1 MTRALTTEDGTIAV
15 VSSPAGAD
23 SPVEA
28 ARLVQAAQ
36 RHDADVTA
44 VVMRALDR
52 KQALLAFQPV
62 VSARDPSRAA
72 FHEALIRITDDAG
85 RVVPAGEFIA
95 TVEDGETGR
104 RIDCLALELG
114 LRELARQPTLRL
126 AVNMSARSIGYR
138 PWTRLLEA
146 GLAGRPDVGERLI
159 LEITERSAMGMPE
172 LVLSFMEEVH
182 ERGVAFSLDDFGAG
196 QTSLRYLR
204 DFAFDIL
211 KIDGQFVSGMAQ
223 NPDNRALTAAMVG
236 LARHFEMLTVA
247 ECIETAEDAEM
258 ASRMGIDCL
267 QGWHCGMP
275 TIRPAWHEDERERE
289 RA

>member
-1 MTRALTTEDGTIAV
+1 MARALTTQDGAT
-15 VSSPAGAD
+15 SPLAPQPCASEASVGD
-23 SPVEA
+23 SA
-28 ARLVQAAQ
+28 LVQAAR
-36 RHDADVTA
+36 RHDAAIVD
-44 VVMRALDR
+44 VVMAALDR

-62 VSARDPSRAA
+62 MSAADPSRIS

-114 LRELARQPTLRL
+114 LRELACEPSLRL

-138 PWTRLLEA
+138 PWLRVLEA
-146 GLAGRPDVGERLI
+146 GLSGRPDVGERLI
-159 LEITERSAMGMPE
+159 LEVTERSAMGMPE
-172 LVLSFMEEVH
+172 LVQSFMEELH
-182 ERGVAFSLDDFGAG
+182 EKGVAFSLDDFGTG

-211 KIDGQFVSGMAQ
+211 KIDGQFVQGISK
-223 NPDNRALTAAMVG
+223 NPDNRALTRAMIDI
-236 LARHFEMLTVA
+236 ARHFEMMTVA
-247 ECIETAEDAEM
+247 ECIENDSDAAVVAELGA
-258 ASRMGIDCL
+258 DCL

-275 TIRPAWHEDERERE
+275 TVSPAWRNAERR

>member
-1 MTRALTTEDGTIAV
+1 MTRAVETDDAAGAADT
-15 VSSPAGAD
+15 PAGPDA
-23 SPVEA
+23 PVEA
-28 ARLVQAAQ
+28 ARLVQAGR
-36 RHDADVTA
+36 RHDAGVTA
-44 VVMRALDR
+44 AVMRALDR

-85 RVVPAGEFIA
+85 RVVPAGEFIGS
-95 TVEDGETGR
+95 VEDGETGR

-114 LRELARQPTLRL
+114 LRELTAEPSLRL

-146 GLAGRPDVGERLI
+146 GLSGRPDIGERLI

-182 ERGVAFSLDDFGAG
+182 EHGVAFSLDDFGTG
-196 QTSLRYLR
+196 QTSLSYLR
-204 DFAFDIL
+204 DFSFDIL
-211 KIDGQFVSGMAQ
+211 KIDGQFVQGIARS
-223 NPDNRALTAAMVG
+223 PDNRALTGAMLG

-247 ECIETAEDAEM
+247 ECIENAEDA
-258 ASRMGIDCL
+258 AVVGDMGADCL

-275 TIRPAWHEDERERE
+275 TLRPAWRGEAERERE